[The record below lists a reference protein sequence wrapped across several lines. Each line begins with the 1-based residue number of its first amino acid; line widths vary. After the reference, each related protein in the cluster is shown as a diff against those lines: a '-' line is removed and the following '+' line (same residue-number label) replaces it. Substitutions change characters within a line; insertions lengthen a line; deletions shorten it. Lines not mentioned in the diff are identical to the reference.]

1 MIVLNL
7 CTWVQ
12 KGTSRWVWKRI
23 YLAGWWTPFCHRKRK
38 PPMIPRSG
46 RPIKT
51 LDLALLAALLF
62 LLAIGICMLIKLIN
76 MAA

>member
-1 MIVLNL
+1 
-7 CTWVQ
+7 
-12 KGTSRWVWKRI
+12 
-23 YLAGWWTPFCHRKRK
+23 
-38 PPMIPRSG
+38 MIPRSG